1 MKNRPMAG
9 HISFQD
15 EARVVS
21 YRSIRIKELK

>member
-1 MKNRPMAG
+1 MKSQPMAG

-21 YRSIRIKELK
+21 HRKKRIKELE